1 MSSTVLVTGGYGF
14 IGAHLVRQLVRR
26 GDRVLIIDRKAEGN
40 SADEVLPGPDRD
52 SVDYLGADVP
62 EPEQLA
68 GTLGA
73 HGVQSV
79 VHLASPLGSVT
90 EVDPGAVVREMID
103 PHLRVLEATHQAGIA
118 RIVWASSVGVFGRAR
133 DYPAAPVPDDAAQ
146 LPFTL
151 YGAGK
156 ALLERLTQGYQRCHG
171 LDALAL
177 RFPLV
182 YGPSRQRG
190 GGQFTTRLIEG
201 AALGQPA
208 VVAAPDE
215 RYDWMYVE
223 DAARCLIHAVDA
235 GPVGSPALTV
245 GGTRASVREVVS
257 LLQAWFPAAPI
268 ELGEQEPDQAAETD
282 TSAAARL
289 LGYQPAT
296 SLRDGVLAT
305 ANAARVR
312 AGLPAVS

>member
-1 MSSTVLVTGGYGF
+1 MSRTVLVTGGYGF
-14 IGAHLVRQLVRR
+14 IGSHLARRLVRR
-26 GDRVLIIDRKAEGN
+26 GDRVLIIDRVAEGN
-40 SADEVLPGPDRD
+40 SADQILAGPDRG
-52 SVDYLGADVP
+52 SVEYLGAGVP
-62 EPEQLA
+62 EPERLA
-68 GTLGA
+68 GILAA
-73 HGVQSV
+73 HEVRTV
-79 VHLASPLGSVT
+79 VHLASPLASVT
-90 EVDPGAVVREMID
+90 EADPGAVVRDMID
-103 PHLRVLEATHQAGIA
+103 PHLRVLEAARLAGVA
-118 RIVWASSVGVFGRAR
+118 RLVWASSVGVFGRAR
-133 DYPAAPVPDDAAQ
+133 DYRTKTIPDDAPL

-156 ALLERLTQGYQRCHG
+156 ALLERLTDGYRRCHG
-171 LDALAL
+171 MEALAL

-190 GGQFTTRLIEG
+190 PGQFTTRLIEG
-201 AALGQPA
+201 AALGRPV
-208 VVAAPDE
+208 VVAAPDQ
-215 RYDWMYVE
+215 RDDWMYVE
-223 DAARCLIHAVDA
+223 DAARSLVLAADA

-245 GGTRASVREVVS
+245 GGTRASVREIAA
-257 LLQAWFPAAPI
+257 LLAGWFPDAPI

-282 TSAAARL
+282 ASAAGRL

>member
-14 IGAHLVRQLVRR
+14 IGAHVVRRLVRR
-26 GDRVLIIDRKAEGN
+26 GDRVLIIDRKTEGN
-40 SADEVLPGPDRD
+40 SADEVLAEPDRE

-62 EPEQLA
+62 QPEQLA
-68 GTLGA
+68 GMLAT
-73 HGVQSV
+73 HGVRAV
-79 VHLASPLGSVT
+79 VHLASPLGSVID
-90 EVDPGAVVREMID
+90 VDPGSVVRDMID
-103 PHLRVLEATHQAGIA
+103 PHLRVLEAARQAGVA
-118 RIVWASSVGVFGRAR
+118 RIVWASSVGVFGRVG
-133 DYPAAPVPDDAAQ
+133 DYPDALVPNDAAL

-156 ALLERLTQGYQRCHG
+156 TLLERLTEGYRRCYG
-171 LDALAL
+171 LDALGL

-201 AALGQPA
+201 AALGQPV

-223 DAARCLIHAVDA
+223 DAARSVIQAIGA
-235 GPVGSPALTV
+235 GSVGSPALTV
-245 GGTRASVREVVS
+245 GGTRASVRDVVA
-257 LLQAWFPAAPI
+257 LLLGWFPAAPI
-268 ELGEQEPDQAAETD
+268 ELGDQVPDQAAETD
-282 TSAAARL
+282 TCAAARL
-289 LGYQPAT
+289 GYEPAT

-305 ANAARVR
+305 ANHARVR